1 MTSKCSKNENS
12 PKGNP
17 WECITRSQEF
27 PEEKDTSQEYDLRHC
42 LVHFKSGTVNTKP
55 ENGKRAGMEKIVQ
68 EIQTACVASTKS
80 NVGKQSE
87 KNDAFMEQHR
97 KDK

>member
-1 MTSKCSKNENS
+1 
-12 PKGNP
+12 
-17 WECITRSQEF
+17 
-27 PEEKDTSQEYDLRHC
+27 
-42 LVHFKSGTVNTKP
+42 
-55 ENGKRAGMEKIVQ
+55 MEKIVQ

-97 KDK
+97 KDKIHTKEIGIFL